1 MILVIGATGS
11 LGGRITQLLLAQG
24 KQVRVL
30 ARHNSPSV
38 ELAKAGMAT
47 PLEILIHAGAEVVYG
62 DLKDPASLDSACQ
75 GVDTLIT
82 TANSVLR
89 GGPDNIE
96 SVDLNGNLNLIAAA
110 RKAGVKHFIFTSALG
125 SSPDHPAPLFAA
137 KGKVEQAL
145 RQSGLTFTILAPHL
159 FMDVWA
165 MVVVGIPALH
175 SQPVS
180 LFEPAS
186 HRHSMIAAE
195 DVAGYAV
202 AAVDNPAARNAYL
215 PMGGPEALSW
225 KDVAA
230 TFESVLRRPVQVN
243 LFKPGEDLPG
253 QPDWVNQMLPAL
265 ETFEV
270 VLDMSEL
277 SKIFGVPPTSLEA
290 FISRILASAP
300 A

>member
-1 MILVIGATGS
+1 MILVVGATGS
-11 LGGRITQLLLAQG
+11 LGGRIAQRLLTQG
-24 KQVRVL
+24 RPVRVL
-30 ARHNSPSV
+30 ARHNSPSE

-47 PLEILIHAGAEVVYG
+47 SLDTLIKAGAEVVYG
-62 DLKDPASLDSACQ
+62 DMKDLASLEAACK
-75 GVDTLIT
+75 GVETLIT

-89 GGPDNIE
+89 GGPDNLD

-110 RKAGVKHFIFTSALG
+110 RQAGVQHFIFTSALG
-125 SSPDHPAPLFAA
+125 ASPDHPTPLFAA
-137 KGKVEQAL
+137 KGKVELAL
-145 RQSGLTFTILAPHL
+145 RQSGMIFTILAPHL
-159 FMDVWA
+159 FMDVWV
-165 MVVVGIPALH
+165 MVVVGMPVLH
-175 SQPVS
+175 GQPVS

-186 HRHSMIAAE
+186 HRHSMIAVE

-225 KDVAA
+225 MQTVA
-230 TFESVLRRPVQVN
+230 TFERVLGRPVQVN
-243 LFKPGEDLPG
+243 LFKPGEALPG
-253 QPDWVNQMLPAL
+253 QPDWVNQMLPAM

-277 SKIFGVPPTSLEA
+277 SGVFGVPPTSLEE
-290 FISRILASAP
+290 FIRKLMEAAQ